1 MTISK
6 DMTHYYKGFSVIELM
21 IALVIGVI

>member
-1 MTISK
+1 
-6 DMTHYYKGFSVIELM
+6 MTHYYKGFSVIELM